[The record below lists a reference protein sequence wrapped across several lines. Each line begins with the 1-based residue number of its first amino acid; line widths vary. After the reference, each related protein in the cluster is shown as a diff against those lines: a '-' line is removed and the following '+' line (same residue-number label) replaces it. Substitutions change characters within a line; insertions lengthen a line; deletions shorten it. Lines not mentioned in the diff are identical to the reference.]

1 MARVSYLYRRG
12 ATYYARIFD
21 RVDLSVLRDPYTLG
35 TKGQVRF
42 IARKR
47 AGADLTHADRFV
59 KLRVAA

>member
-1 MARVSYLYRRG
+1 MRAPRQSVTRWTAGHSARAFPRTAHR
-12 ATYYARIFD
+12 
-21 RVDLSVLRDPYTLG
+21 YTLG

-47 AGADLTHADRFV
+47 VGADVTHADRFV